1 MNENFLV
8 LLGLGNTARA
18 EGKSL
23 VEQIDAVLPQTQCTQ
38 CDFDGCMPYAE
49 AIAKGEAEI
58 NQCPPGGQVGVDAL
72 AELLGREVLPFNETH
87 GETKPKRIAIVDEKA
102 CIGCTLCIQVCPVD
116 AFVGSSKVMTQVIA
130 EECTGCD
137 LCLPVCP
144 VDCIDMIE
152 SKSIT
157 EIPQSDYSQFNEA
170 LYKRQVQERAI
181 RDNSRNRFE
190 FHKVRIERNKRERD
204 ELLKSKM
211 IALKEKMAK
220 DKSQKEKINA
230 AMQRVN
236 NSKAKNEIK

>member
-8 LLGLGNTARA
+8 LLGLANTAKA

-23 VEQIDAVLPQTQCTQ
+23 VGQIDAVLPQTQCTQ
-38 CDFDGCMPYAE
+38 CDFDGCKPYAE
-49 AIAKGEAEI
+49 AIAAGEAKI
-58 NQCPPGGQVGVDAL
+58 NQCPPGGQDGVNAL
-72 AELLGREVLPFNETH
+72 AELLGRETLPLNEAH
-87 GETKPKRIAIVDEKA
+87 GETKPRRIAVVDEKV
-102 CIGCTLCIQVCPVD
+102 CIGCTLCIQACPVD

-152 SKSIT
+152 SNPI
-157 EIPQSDYSQFNEA
+157 ERGNNILQNET
-170 LYKRQVQERAI
+170 LNIRQDQERAI
-181 RDNSRNRFE
+181 RDNWRNRFE
-190 FHKVRIERNKRERD
+190 FHQSRIERNKHERD

-220 DKSQKEKINA
+220 DKAQKEKINA
-230 AMQRVN
+230 AMLRIKN
-236 NSKAKNEIK
+236 AKEKNETK

>member
-8 LLGLGNTARA
+8 LLGLGNTAKA

-23 VEQIDAVLPQTQCTQ
+23 VGQIDAVLPQTQCTQ
-38 CDFDGCMPYAE
+38 CDFDGCKPYAE
-49 AIAKGEAEI
+49 AIAAGEAKI
-58 NQCPPGGQVGVDAL
+58 NQCPPGGQDGVNAL
-72 AELLGREVLPFNETH
+72 AKLLGRETLPLNEAH
-87 GETKPKRIAIVDEKA
+87 GETKPRRIAVVDEKV
-102 CIGCTLCIQVCPVD
+102 CIGCTLCIQACPVD

-152 SKSIT
+152 SNPI
-157 EIPQSDYSQFNEA
+157 ERGNNILQNET
-170 LYKRQVQERAI
+170 LNIRQDQERAI
-181 RDNSRNRFE
+181 RDNWRNRFE
-190 FHKVRIERNKRERD
+190 FHQSRIERNKHERD

-220 DKSQKEKINA
+220 DKAQKEKINA
-230 AMQRVN
+230 AMLRIKN
-236 NSKAKNEIK
+236 AKEKNETK

>member
-8 LLGLGNTARA
+8 LLGLGNTAKA

-23 VEQIDAVLPQTQCTQ
+23 VGQIDAVLPQTQCTQ
-38 CDFDGCMPYAE
+38 CDFDGCKPYAE
-49 AIAKGEAEI
+49 AIAAGEAKI
-58 NQCPPGGQVGVDAL
+58 NQCPPGGQDGVNAL
-72 AELLGREVLPFNETH
+72 AELLGRETLPLNEAH
-87 GETKPKRIAIVDEKA
+87 GETKPRRIAVVDEKV
-102 CIGCTLCIQVCPVD
+102 CIGCTLCIQACPVD

-152 SKSIT
+152 SNPI
-157 EIPQSDYSQFNEA
+157 ERGNNILQNET
-170 LYKRQVQERAI
+170 LNIRQDQERAI
-181 RDNSRNRFE
+181 RDNWRNRFE
-190 FHKVRIERNKRERD
+190 FHQSRIERNKHERD

-220 DKSQKEKINA
+220 DKAQKEKINA
-230 AMQRVN
+230 AMLRIKN
-236 NSKAKNEIK
+236 AKEKNETK